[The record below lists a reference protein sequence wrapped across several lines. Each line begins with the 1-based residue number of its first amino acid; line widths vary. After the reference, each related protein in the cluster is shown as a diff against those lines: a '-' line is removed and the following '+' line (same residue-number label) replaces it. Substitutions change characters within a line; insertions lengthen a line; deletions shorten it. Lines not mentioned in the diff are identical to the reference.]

1 MKRGVGIMRNI
12 RSFFRI
18 LQYALV
24 AVISVSI
31 TAQSQTVPKVF
42 PFALNQVT
50 LLPGPFK
57 SAMDRKCNYLL
68 FLDNNRLLYSFR
80 ANYKLSTQ
88 GATQYGGWESMDIR
102 GHTTGHMLSALA
114 QAYQSTGDARYKAKA
129 DSLVTELQKCQNA
142 VVSAGFSAGYL
153 AAIPESYVNTLL
165 NLGNIWAPLY
175 NIHKTFAGMLDCYRL
190 LNNTTALDIATKLG
204 DWAYT
209 KLSPYTHAQFQS
221 FWNDRQ
227 SAAGEYGGFNESLA
241 ELYKITGTAKYL
253 TAAHFF
259 DHDKLFNPCLTGKD
273 SLNGLHANTS
283 IPEIIGALK
292 TYETSG
298 DTNSCKIAQNFFSI
312 VIGAHTYINGGN
324 SQAEYFRAPNAI
336 ASLLTDDNCETCNI
350 YNMLKLSR
358 QLFFFDPL
366 PKYMDY
372 YERALYNQILASQ
385 DTTSVNGHC
394 TYFQPMRSGG
404 IKTYQSDLN
413 DFKCCDGT
421 GLENHTKYGGSIFF
435 YSGDT
440 LYVNLFIPS
449 QLNWTA
455 KGITVRMD
463 TRYPNSDTV
472 LLTITGNAYMPIKV
486 RVPFWLRRSMEVR
499 INGTLQPRINTP
511 GIYATYNTTW
521 TGSGTIE
528 LVMPQTLRFEK
539 TPDNTNVGGVMY
551 GAQLLA
557 GQYGTN
563 NLGSMPSLNASTIVK
578 AAGTSLSFTGTAS
591 TGTVTLVPYYRMH
604 NQRYSVYW
612 NLTNVPP
619 DTFIVATAPSAGA
632 VSFITA
638 APRVKI
644 QRSQIRLEFSNP
656 PAKVMPITMRLFS
669 MNGVQ
674 VTRINRAISAGERSI
689 TLRISGNL
697 PNAIYS
703 YSLTI
708 GTQTYKNLLT
718 CNR

>member
-1 MKRGVGIMRNI
+1 MKYIQ
-12 RSFFRI
+12 SFFRT
-18 LQYALV
+18 LQCALV
-24 AVISVSI
+24 AVISVFI
-31 TAQSQTVPKVF
+31 AAQSQPVPQQKVF

-50 LLPGPFK
+50 LLAGPFK
-57 SAMDRKCNYLL
+57 SAMDRKCSYLL

-80 ANYKLSTQ
+80 ANYTLSTQ

-142 VVSAGFSAGYL
+142 AVSAGFGAGYL

-175 NIHKTFAGMLDCYRL
+175 NIHKTFAGLLDCYRL

-241 ELYKITGTAKYL
+241 ELYKITGSAKYL

-292 TYETSG
+292 IYETSG

-312 VIGAHTYINGGN
+312 VIGARTYINGGN

-336 ASLLTDDNCETCNI
+336 ASLLTDDNCETCNV

-421 GLENHTKYGGSIFF
+421 GLENHTKYGGNIFF

-499 INGTLQPRINTP
+499 INGTLQPRINTSST
-511 GIYATYNTTW
+511 YVAYNTTW

-539 TPDNTNVGGVMY
+539 TPDNTNIGGVMY

-563 NLGSMPSLNASTIVK
+563 NLGSMPSLNASTVVK
-578 AAGTSLSFTGTAS
+578 AAGSSLSFTGTAS
-591 TGTVTLVPYYRMH
+591 TGTVMLVPYYRMH

-619 DTFIVATAPSAGA
+619 DTFIVA
-632 VSFITA
+632 V
-638 APRVKI
+638 APRAEAVTFISSTPKLRI
-644 QRSQIRLEFSNP
+644 LKSLIRVDFP
-656 PAKVMPITMRLFS
+656 TPASETTPLTIRLFS
-669 MNGVQ
+669 LNGVQ
-674 VTRINRAISAGERSI
+674 VTSINRLIYKGERSI
-689 TLRISGNL
+689 TLRISNMPHKATYICNVTIGN
-697 PNAIYS
+697 YS
-703 YSLTI
+703 YNNVLMS
-708 GTQTYKNLLT
+708 N
-718 CNR
+718 

>member
-1 MKRGVGIMRNI
+1 MWIKKYKVRGILSLAGVLAIAV
-12 RSFFRI
+12 SAQPPARI
-18 LQYALV
+18 V
-24 AVISVSI
+24 N
-31 TAQSQTVPKVF
+31 
-42 PFALNQVT
+42 PFQLSQVT
-50 LLPGPFK
+50 LLASPFK
-57 SAMDRKCNYLL
+57 DAMDRKCNYLR

-88 GATQYGGWESMDIR
+88 GAAQYGGWESMAIR
-102 GHTTGHMLSALA
+102 GHTTGHVLSALA
-114 QAYQSTGDARYKAKA
+114 QAYQSTGDVQYKAKA
-129 DSLVTELQKCQNA
+129 DSLVVELQKCQNA
-142 VVSAGFSAGYL
+142 AVSAGFGAGYL
-153 AAIPESYVNTLL
+153 AAIPESDVNTLL

-175 NIHKTFAGMLDCYRL
+175 NIHKTFAGLLDCYRL
-190 LNNTTALDIATKLG
+190 LNNTTALDMATKLG

-209 KLSPYTHAQFQS
+209 KLSPYNHAQFQN

-227 SAAGEYGGFNESLA
+227 SAAGEFGGFNESLA

-259 DHDKLFNPCLTGKD
+259 DHDKLFNPCLAGKD

-292 TYETSG
+292 IYETSG
-298 DTNSCKIAQNFFSI
+298 DANSFTIAKNFFSI

-336 ASLLTDDNCETCNI
+336 AGQLTDDNDETCNI
-350 YNMLKLSR
+350 YNMLKLAR

-421 GLENHTKYGGSIFF
+421 GLENHTKYGESIFF
-435 YSGDT
+435 YSADT
-440 LYVNLFIPS
+440 LIVNLFIPS

-455 KGITVRMD
+455 KGITVRLD

-472 LLTITGNAYMPIKV
+472 QLTVTGSAYMPVKV

-511 GIYATYNTTW
+511 GTYVTYNTTW
-521 TGSGTIE
+521 SGSGTMV

-539 TPDNTNVGGVMY
+539 TPDNATIGGAMY

-563 NLGSMPSLNASTIVK
+563 NLASTPSLNASTVVK
-578 AAGTSLSFTGTAS
+578 TAGTTLSFTGTAS

-619 DTFIVATAPSAGA
+619 DSFIVA
-632 VSFITA
+632 V
-638 APRVKI
+638 APRDEVVTFFPSTPTLRILK
-644 QRSQIRLEFSNP
+644 SLIRVDF
-656 PAKVMPITMRLFS
+656 PAPASEITPLTLRLFS
-669 MNGVQ
+669 LNGVQ
-674 VTRINRAISAGERSI
+674 VTSINRSIYKGERSM
-689 TLRISGNL
+689 TLRTSDLL
-697 PNAIYS
+697 PGATYICN
-703 YSLTI
+703 LTI
-708 GTQTYKNLLT
+708 GTYSYNDVLMM
-718 CNR
+718 NR

>member
-1 MKRGVGIMRNI
+1 VFI
-12 RSFFRI
+12 
-18 LQYALV
+18 A
-24 AVISVSI
+24 
-31 TAQSQTVPKVF
+31 AQSQTVPQKKVL
-42 PFALNQVT
+42 PFELNQVT

-88 GATQYGGWESMDIR
+88 GATQYGGWESMDIK

-142 VVSAGFSAGYL
+142 AVSAGFGAGYL

-165 NLGNIWAPLY
+165 SLGNIWAPLY
-175 NIHKTFAGMLDCYRL
+175 NIHKTFAGLLDCYRL
-190 LNNTTALDIATKLG
+190 LNNTTALDMATKLG
-204 DWAYT
+204 DWTYT
-209 KLSPYTHAQFQS
+209 KLSPYTHAQYQS
-221 FWNDRQ
+221 FWDDRQ
-227 SAAGEYGGFNESLA
+227 SAAGEYGGYNESLA
-241 ELYKITGTAKYL
+241 ELYRITGTAKYL
-253 TAAHFF
+253 TAAHYF
-259 DHDKLFNPCLTGKD
+259 DHDILFNPCLAGQD
-273 SLNGLHANTS
+273 ALNGLHANTN
-283 IPEIIGALK
+283 IPEVIGALK
-292 TYETSG
+292 IYETSG
-298 DTNSCKIAQNFFSI
+298 DVNSYTIAKNFFSI

-336 ASLLTDDNCETCNI
+336 ASQLTDDNDETCNI
-350 YNMLKLSR
+350 YNMLKLTR

-404 IKTYQSDLN
+404 IKIYQSDLN

-421 GLENHTKYGGSIFF
+421 GLENHTKYGESIFF
-435 YSGDT
+435 YSADT

-472 LLTITGNAYMPIKV
+472 QLTVTGSAYMPVKV

-499 INGTLQPRINTP
+499 INGTLQPRINTS
-511 GIYATYNTTW
+511 GTYVTYNTTW
-521 TGSGTIE
+521 SGSGTMV

-539 TPDNTNVGGVMY
+539 TPDNATVGGAMY

-563 NLGSMPSLNASTIVK
+563 NLASTPSLNASTVVK
-578 AAGTSLSFTGTAS
+578 TAGTTLSFTGTAS

-619 DTFIVATAPSAGA
+619 DTFIVAVAPLAGA

-638 APRVKI
+638 APKLRILKSLIRVD
-644 QRSQIRLEFSNP
+644 F
-656 PAKVMPITMRLFS
+656 PAPASEITPLTLRLFS
-669 MNGVQ
+669 LNGVQ
-674 VTRINRAISAGERSI
+674 VTSINRSIAKGERSI
-689 TLRISGNL
+689 TLRISDILPKATYIGNVTIG
-697 PNAIYS
+697 NYS
-703 YSLTI
+703 YNKVLMS
-708 GTQTYKNLLT
+708 
-718 CNR
+718 NR